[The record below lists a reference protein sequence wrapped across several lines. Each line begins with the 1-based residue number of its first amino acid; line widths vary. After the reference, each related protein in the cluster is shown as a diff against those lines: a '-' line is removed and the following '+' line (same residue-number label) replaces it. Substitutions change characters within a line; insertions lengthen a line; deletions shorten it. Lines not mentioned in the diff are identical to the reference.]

1 MVRASPLPRRP
12 GPRPWPPAATPPSG
26 LCPSRSLLSVQC
38 VENPTDGDRPAF
50 RVLTDDS
57 PHPVEGVLY
66 LAHAGQLGRER
77 LTKDS
82 GSAPAAVDATR
93 GEPVDNRAAF
103 VPRQV
108 ADCGLDAV
116 TDSPVTAWQH
126 VREVSHAAS
135 MRLSPTCRPPSCT
148 ARPAPGSGSATRGRG
163 RCRGRSRIRRAPA
176 ATG

>member
-1 MVRASPLPRRP
+1 MVRASPFPRRP

-77 LTKDS
+77 LTKNP
-82 GSAPAAVDATR
+82 GSAPAAIHSAW
-93 GEPVDNRAAF
+93 GEAADDRVEV
-103 VPRQV
+103 VPR
-108 ADCGLDAV
+108 
-116 TDSPVTAWQH
+116 
-126 VREVSHAAS
+126 
-135 MRLSPTCRPPSCT
+135 
-148 ARPAPGSGSATRGRG
+148 
-163 RCRGRSRIRRAPA
+163 
-176 ATG
+176 